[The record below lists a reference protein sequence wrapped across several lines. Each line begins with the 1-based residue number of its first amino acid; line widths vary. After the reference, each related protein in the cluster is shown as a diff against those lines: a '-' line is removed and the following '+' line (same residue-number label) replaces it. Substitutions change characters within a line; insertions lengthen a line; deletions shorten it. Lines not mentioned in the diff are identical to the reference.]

1 MFNGNSLTDYT
12 SLFSPNDL
20 KKNNIIL
27 KRHFLRKSGNF
38 RQGQEVTDS
47 DFAHFHIYYSYNS
60 QKQHPKMF

>member
-1 MFNGNSLTDYT
+1 MKITLCVEENKIEC
-12 SLFSPNDL
+12 
-20 KKNNIIL
+20 KKSGGDI

-60 QKQHPKMF
+60 QKQHPKFF